1 MHGPLNT
8 HPCQLTPVEQAFYG
22 AKCNSQF
29 HETTVFT
36 FAELEKAS
44 EKLFA
49 PVFATEVLAIV
60 FELQAA
66 ARCVRKA
73 IGQAKASHLLAAG
86 QIHAAG
92 TSFRY
97 GLRVDSV
104 GTRIEI
110 KHGTGILGFEPTDGE
125 GFWTTDPR
133 STELEAELSNAAI
146 ELLDATAELLEV
158 G

>member
-1 MHGPLNT
+1 
-8 HPCQLTPVEQAFYG
+8 
-22 AKCNSQF
+22 
-29 HETTVFT
+29 VFN

-44 EKLFA
+44 DRMFA
-49 PVFATEVLAIV
+49 PVFASEVVAIV

-73 IGQAKASHLLAAG
+73 IGQAKACHLLAAG

-97 GLRVDSV
+97 GLRVDAV

-110 KHGTGILGFEPTDGE
+110 KHGPNILGFEPTGGE
-125 GFWTTDPR
+125 GFWSTDPR
-133 STELEAELSNAAI
+133 STELEAGLCNTSI
-146 ELLDATAELLEV
+146 ELIDGTAELLEV
-158 G
+158 A